1 MRKKI
6 SIAILLCLL
15 MITVTG
21 CGTKKDNV
29 LSTSEVKIESL
40 KKYENSKLADNK
52 AYDILKKL
60 PGELYIDKVQRVK
73 DSNDIE
79 VEYAIR
85 ANDKDEYANFWENP
99 QNVLQ
104 KNSAILFTLIDDL
117 VNISFKVGDID
128 KKSYNYS
135 RTYIESVLGQYMD
148 KMLEDEETWNKFN
161 ELKVM
166 VAK

>member
-6 SIAILLCLL
+6 SIIILLCLL

-21 CGTKKDNV
+21 CSTKKDNV

-40 KKYENSKLADNK
+40 KKYENSKLEDNK

-60 PGELYIDKVQRVK
+60 PGELYVDKVQRVK

-85 ANDKDEYANFWENP
+85 ANDKDEYASFWENP
-99 QNVLQ
+99 QNVL
-104 KNSAILFTLIDDL
+104 
-117 VNISFKVGDID
+117 
-128 KKSYNYS
+128 
-135 RTYIESVLGQYMD
+135 
-148 KMLEDEETWNKFN
+148 
-161 ELKVM
+161 
-166 VAK
+166 